1 MSENDSGYEPTKFAA
16 LHPILLEAQRV
27 GALSGAPIE
36 LIISHALW
44 FARAISDN
52 AKSVVDLGSGAGV
65 PGLIV
70 ALDRPDLE
78 LILVDRR
85 SGRTDSL
92 TRAVSALNLSARV
105 KVVCAEIDALARDSN
120 YAHRFDAAISRGL
133 GPPNETLKLSTLLVK
148 PGGVIVISE
157 PPLSTQSRWVAKH
170 VSDLGLE
177 GPERVGAVAMFH
189 VKQSD

>member
-36 LIISHALW
+36 QIISHSLW

-78 LILVDRR
+78 LVLKDGSQSI
-85 SGRTDSL
+85 
-92 TRAVSALNLSARV
+92 
-105 KVVCAEIDALARDSN
+105 I
-120 YAHRFDAAISRGL
+120 IRG
-133 GPPNETLKLSTLLVK
+133 GT
-148 PGGVIVISE
+148 
-157 PPLSTQSRWVAKH
+157 
-170 VSDLGLE
+170 
-177 GPERVGAVAMFH
+177 M
-189 VKQSD
+189 

>member
-27 GALSGAPIE
+27 GALSGAPIDQ
-36 LIISHALW
+36 IISHALW
-44 FARAISDN
+44 FVRAISDN

-78 LILVDRR
+78 LVLVDRR

-105 KVVCAEIDALARDSN
+105 KVCLLYTS
-120 YAHRFDAAISRGL
+120 DAAD
-133 GPPNETLKLSTLLVK
+133 E
-148 PGGVIVISE
+148 
-157 PPLSTQSRWVAKH
+157 
-170 VSDLGLE
+170 
-177 GPERVGAVAMFH
+177 
-189 VKQSD
+189 